1 MGASIRPVSAEI
13 LKVIQPIAIDAAC
26 QAADQLVQKRSE
38 GTRAV
43 ELELEQARYEARL
56 AARRYEAIDP
66 ENRLVASELESR
78 WNVAL
83 CRVRELESRA
93 EESRQEPTEAPAV
106 NRDELLRLAE
116 DLPAVWDS
124 PLSDSGLKQR
134 ITRILIREI
143 VADVDE
149 QAQEIV
155 LVIHWV
161 GGRHAELRV
170 AKSKSGHHSRCTK
183 AEAVDI
189 VRQMALTYT
198 GEEIALTLNRLRL
211 KTGAGNTW
219 NETRVRSL
227 RGYLKVP
234 TCPIGPQRDNQLNM
248 EQAAERLGVSATVVR
263 RLIERKAFPAT
274 QVVPGAPWQID
285 AKDVASPEVIRV
297 ATALKNRESRLR
309 HHLKDDRTL
318 QLPSLYDESTED
330 EITMI

>member
-1 MGASIRPVSAEI
+1 M
-13 LKVIQPIAIDAAC
+13 
-26 QAADQLVQKRSE
+26 
-38 GTRAV
+38 
-43 ELELEQARYEARL
+43 EQAQYEARL
-56 AARRYEAIDP
+56 AACRYEATDP

-78 WNVAL
+78 WNIAL
-83 CRVRELESRA
+83 CRVRELESKV
-93 EESRQEPTEAPAV
+93 EQSRQESTATPAV
-106 NRDELLRLAE
+106 NRDELLRLAD
-116 DLPAVWDS
+116 DLPSVWDS

-134 ITRILIREI
+134 IIQILIQEI

-161 GGRHAELRV
+161 GGRHAEFRV
-170 AKSKSGHHSRCTK
+170 PKSKSGRHSRCTK

-189 VRQMALTYT
+189 VRQVAITYT
-198 GEEIALTLNRLRL
+198 DEEIALTLNRLRL

-227 RGYLKVP
+227 RGHLKLP
-234 TCPIGPQRDNQLNM
+234 ACPAGPQRDRQLNM
-248 EQAAERLGVSATVVR
+248 QQAAQRLGVSATLVR
-263 RLIERKAFPAT
+263 RLIEHKALPAT

-285 AKDVASPEVIRV
+285 PKDVASPEVIRA
-297 ATALKNRESRLR
+297 ATALKNRESRVR

-318 QLPSLYDESTED
+318 PILSLYDESTED